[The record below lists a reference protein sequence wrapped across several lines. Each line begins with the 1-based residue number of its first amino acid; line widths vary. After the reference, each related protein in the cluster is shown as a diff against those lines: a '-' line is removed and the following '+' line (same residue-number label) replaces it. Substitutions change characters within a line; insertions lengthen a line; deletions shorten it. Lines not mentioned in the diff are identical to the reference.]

1 MASHSIYLDNNATT
15 PIDPQVLEAMIAIWR
30 GEFGNSASQHQV
42 GQRARGILEQARE
55 DLSIQLGAGRKDR
68 LIFTSGGTE
77 SNHLALLGMVAT
89 GPCHVL
95 VSAIEHPSLMGAV
108 SLLRKRNV
116 DVGLVPVAQNGIVD
130 LASLYSQLRDD
141 TKLVSVMLAN
151 NETGVLQP
159 VAEIAAV
166 CRTRGIRIHTDAVQ
180 AVGKIAVSF
189 RELGVD
195 AMTLAPH
202 KFHGPAGV
210 GGLMIRE
217 GLSLEPLFVGGF
229 QQEGVRPGSEA
240 LALAVG
246 FQESLRRAME
256 QLRDQNNG
264 GQLQALRD
272 QFESLVTRQLAG
284 IVIGT
289 QSSRVPQTSC
299 IAFPGWDRQQLFL
312 ALDCAGVACSTG
324 SACASGSSERSP
336 VLSAMGLPAEQID
349 SALRFSFGRTN
360 TVADVEQAVERM
372 CRIFKQLQ
380 PEKR

>member
-1 MASHSIYLDNNATT
+1 MQSHSIYLDNNATT
-15 PIDPQVLEAMIAIWR
+15 PIDPQVLEAMTATWR
-30 GEFGNSASQHQV
+30 DVFGNAASQHQA
-42 GQRARGILEQARE
+42 GQRARAILEQARE
-55 DLSIQLGAGRKDR
+55 GLCNQLDAERKDR
-68 LIFTSGGTE
+68 LVFTSGGTE
-77 SNHLALLGMVAT
+77 SNHLALLGLAAT
-89 GPCHVL
+89 GPGHVL
-95 VSAIEHPSLMGAV
+95 VSAIEHPSVMGAA
-108 SLLRKRNV
+108 SLLRKRSV
-116 DVGLVPVAQNGIVD
+116 EVGLIPVTKNGIVD
-130 LASLYSQLRDD
+130 LACLYSQLRDD

-166 CRTRGIRIHTDAVQ
+166 CRARRILVHTDAVQ

-217 GLSLEPLFVGGF
+217 GVRLEPLFVGGF
-229 QQEGVRPGSEA
+229 QQEGVRPGTEP

-246 FQESLRRAME
+246 FQESLRRVHAE
-256 QLRDQNNG
+256 KIGDQLRT
-264 GQLQALRD
+264 LRD
-272 QFESLVTRQLAG
+272 QFESLVTQQIGG
-284 IVIGT
+284 IVIGI

-299 IAFPGWDRQQLFL
+299 IAFPGWNRQQLFL

-336 VLSAMGLPAEQID
+336 VLSAMGLPDEQID
-349 SALRFSFGRTN
+349 SAIRFSFGRTN
-360 TVADVEQAVERM
+360 TVADVEQAVGRI

-380 PEKR
+380 PVKP